1 MEYNIYLNK
10 DDLKFLNEQA
20 NKNGE
25 SFLDYITKI
34 QDNDSNKENKLEDN
48 K

>member
-20 NKNGE
+20 QKNGE
-25 SFLDYITKI
+25 SFLDFIQKI
-34 QDNDSNKENKLEDN
+34 QDNDSNIEKNLDNNK
-48 K
+48 